1 MNHMAMSMP
10 RQFLAVAAIM
20 SGLIVATGV
29 NSQGISD
36 RPIMNEP
43 ARSGG
48 DKSAPPQAGSK
59 DGKITVPVPI
69 LMMVPVEVSVEAEK
83 KGCWVKLYDKKNYE
97 GDSLML
103 TGPISLG
110 RMVGPFGFDWENKV
124 RSLKTGPKTNVTI
137 FDNRDFRDQNKF
149 IATGKSVPD
158 MSEKMG
164 FLDNFRSMIVSCDG
178 SQTGSQTQ

>member
-1 MNHMAMSMP
+1 MNYMTMNKP
-10 RQFLAVAAIM
+10 LQFLATAATVL
-20 SGLIVATGV
+20 GLIVATGV
-29 NSQGISD
+29 NSQDMSD
-36 RPIMNEP
+36 RPIKSEP
-43 ARSGG
+43 ARSAG
-48 DKSAPPQAGSK
+48 DKSAPQTGSK

-69 LMMVPVEVSVEAEK
+69 LMIVPVEVSVEAEK

-110 RMVGPFGFDWENKV
+110 QMVGPFGFDWENKV

>member
-1 MNHMAMSMP
+1 MNYMTMNKP
-10 RQFLAVAAIM
+10 RQFLATAAIVL
-20 SGLIVATGV
+20 GLIVATGV
-29 NSQGISD
+29 NSQDMSD

-43 ARSGG
+43 ARSES
-48 DKSAPPQAGSK
+48 DTTAPQAGSK
-59 DGKITVPVPI
+59 DGKTTIPVPI
-69 LMMVPVEVSVEAEK
+69 LMMVPVEVSVDAEK

-103 TGPISLG
+103 SGPISLG
-110 RMVGPFGFDWENKV
+110 RMVGPFGFDWENRI
-124 RSLKTGPKTNVTI
+124 RSLKTGPKTNLTI

-164 FLDNFRSMIVSCDG
+164 FFDNFRSMMVSCDG
-178 SQTGSQTQ
+178 AQAGSQMQ